1 MTIRNLDRR
10 SQDLFMALMR
20 TYIAQGE
27 PIGSETL
34 RRKTQLGLS
43 PATIRNVLSELEE
56 WGYLTHP
63 HTSAGRIP
71 TDKGY
76 RLFVDSTAPDAKMR
90 REDERLIRASFAQ
103 EFEQAAQPLEHVSHL
118 LAEISNSVGM
128 VVATNVNQ
136 SELQHL
142 EFVRLSPR
150 RILVVLVTKPGIVQ
164 NRLLVVQESFTQGEL
179 NQTAQYL
186 MANFPGRSLM
196 AIRKDLQERLRDE
209 KARYDELLKN
219 AFLLCH
225 QHELD
230 AASEGG
236 EVFIDGTSK
245 MADAATFPEVEKLK
259 QLLEAF
265 EEKSKLLHLVN
276 ECLSGQNLG
285 IRVMIGSENPEQELT
300 HCSVVTAP
308 YWSDGKVAGAL
319 GIIGPKRMSY
329 GRAIALVEYTAKMV
343 SQMLNVN

>member
-1 MTIRNLDRR
+1 MTIRIMDRR

-20 TYIAQGE
+20 AYIAQGE

-34 RRKTQLGLS
+34 RRRTQMGLS
-43 PATIRNVLSELEE
+43 PATIRNVLSELED

-76 RLFVDSTAPDAKMR
+76 RLYVDSTTPGARMRPD
-90 REDERLIRASFAQ
+90 DERLLRASFAQ
-103 EFEQAAQPLEHVSHL
+103 EFEQAAHPLEHVSHL

-136 SELQHL
+136 GELQHL
-142 EFVRLSPR
+142 EFVRLGPK

-164 NRLLVVQESFTQGEL
+164 NRLLVVQESFTQSEL
-179 NQTAQYL
+179 NQIAHYL
-186 MANFPGRSLM
+186 MASFPGRSLM
-196 AIRKDLQERLRDE
+196 TIRKELQDRLRDD
-209 KARYDELLKN
+209 KARCDELLKN

-230 AASEGG
+230 SASEEG
-236 EVFIDGTSK
+236 EVFIDGASK
-245 MADAATFPEVEKLK
+245 IANASTFPEVEKLK
-259 QLLEAF
+259 ELLEAF
-265 EEKSKLLHLVN
+265 EEKSKLLRLVN
-276 ECLSGQNLG
+276 QCLSGQNLG

-300 HCSVVTAP
+300 QCSVVTAP

-319 GIIGPKRMSY
+319 GIIGPKRMPY
-329 GRAIALVEYTAKMV
+329 DRAIALVEYTAKMV
-343 SQMLNVN
+343 SQMLNMN